1 MSVGTITKVD
11 ALLSLCPGAKWT
23 LRGEELEWLD
33 TAQTQPTEAQIQSE
47 ITRLQSVYEDNEYQ
61 RLRAAEYPPMAEQL
75 DMIFHNGID
84 AWKEQIQAVKDKYP
98 KG

>member
-1 MSVGTITKVD
+1 MNLTK
-11 ALLSLCPGAKWT
+11 AILSLRPGAQWM
-23 LRGEELEWLD
+23 LRDEHYAGLEWID
-33 TAQTQPTEAQIQSE
+33 TEQTKPTEAELEVE
-47 ITRLQSVYEDNEYQ
+47 IARLQSVYEANEYQ

>member
-47 ITRLQSVYEDNEYQ
+47 ITRLQAVYEYNEYQ
-61 RLRAAEYPPMAEQL
+61 RLRAVEYPPMAEQL

>member
-1 MSVGTITKVD
+1 MNKKEAIFATHTNVVTIYGDDAFDVD
-11 ALLSLCPGAKWT
+11 GNPVTYDESAVQAYIDAHAYKEK
-23 LRGEELEWLD
+23 R
-33 TAQTQPTEAQIQSE
+33 
-47 ITRLQSVYEDNEYQ
+47 Q
-61 RLRAAEYPPMAEQL
+61 REYPPMTEQL

>member
-1 MSVGTITKVD
+1 MNHKAIRALYSNVVSIDDGAGAFDAEGNKVTIDMSAVNAWVDPEAYITK
-11 ALLSLCPGAKWT
+11 
-23 LRGEELEWLD
+23 R
-33 TAQTQPTEAQIQSE
+33 
-47 ITRLQSVYEDNEYQ
+47 Q
-61 RLRAAEYPPMAEQL
+61 REYPPMTEQL

>member
-1 MSVGTITKVD
+1 MNLTK
-11 ALLSLCPGAKWT
+11 AILSLRPGAQWM
-23 LRGEELEWLD
+23 LRDEHYAGLEWID
-33 TAQTQPTEAQIQSE
+33 TEQTKPTEAELEVE
-47 ITRLQSVYEDNEYQ
+47 IARLQSVYEANEYQ
-61 RLRAAEYPPMAEQL
+61 RLRAAEYPPMTEQL